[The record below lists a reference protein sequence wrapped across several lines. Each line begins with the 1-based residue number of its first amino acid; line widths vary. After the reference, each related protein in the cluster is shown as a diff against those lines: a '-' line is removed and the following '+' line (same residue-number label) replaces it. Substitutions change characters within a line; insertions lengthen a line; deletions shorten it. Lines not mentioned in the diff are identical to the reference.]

1 MKGNILKKIGSLALS
16 LMITTGA
23 GAAAVMSASVMP
35 QASLTAYAEAYED
48 YEYEILNDETIKISN
63 YNGSET
69 SVNIPS
75 TIDGKPVTSI
85 GGCAFE
91 CCTNLTSVTIPDS
104 VTSIGSGVLETHH
117 FIITK

>member
-1 MKGNILKKIGSLALS
+1 MKGHILKKIGSLALS
-16 LMITTGA
+16 LMLTTSA
-23 GAAAVMSASVMP
+23 GAAAVMSAAAMP
-35 QASLTAYAEAYED
+35 LASFSDTTEVYGDYKYAIFD
-48 YEYEILNDETIKISN
+48 DETIKISK

-85 GGCAFE
+85 GEKAFFN
-91 CCTNLTSVTIPDS
+91 CFTLTSVTIPDS
-104 VTSIGSGVLETHH
+104 VTSIGSGVVETHH